1 MCCLVGGIRV
11 VGGFPVV
18 GRVTMGFLVGGLIGL
33 RTGLTDPTV
42 GEGAQAQMT
51 IKMESCEQFSNGIS
65 PF

>member
-1 MCCLVGGIRV
+1 
-11 VGGFPVV
+11 
-18 GRVTMGFLVGGLIGL
+18 MGFLVGGLIGL